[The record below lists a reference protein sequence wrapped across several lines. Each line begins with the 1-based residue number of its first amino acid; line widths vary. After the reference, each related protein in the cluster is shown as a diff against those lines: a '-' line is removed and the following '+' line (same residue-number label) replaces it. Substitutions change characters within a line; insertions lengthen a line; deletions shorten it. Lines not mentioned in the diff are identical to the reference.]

1 MSTGFHSGYTDA
13 WCDRN
18 CNWTPSFCPAQYCT
32 QDCLGGSGRRR
43 LAESAPAPWSS
54 SARAAAVA
62 APLAL
67 AAVAGLAVYG
77 RRHRASQASNLA
89 DIESCAE
96 EA

>member
-1 MSTGFHSGYTDA
+1 MRYLQRGSSLADDLSVERLGG
-13 WCDRN
+13 
-18 CNWTPSFCPAQYCT
+18 
-32 QDCLGGSGRRR
+32 CLGGSGRRR

-54 SARAAAVA
+54 KARAAVA

-77 RRHRASQASNLA
+77 RRRRASQASNLA